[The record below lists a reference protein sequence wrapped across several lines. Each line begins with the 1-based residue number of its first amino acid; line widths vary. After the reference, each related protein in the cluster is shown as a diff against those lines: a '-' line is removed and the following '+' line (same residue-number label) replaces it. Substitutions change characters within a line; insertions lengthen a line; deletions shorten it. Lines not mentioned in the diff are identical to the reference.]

1 MFKYLPFYQWI
12 VTSDLDIMVANMSR
26 SLDSFL
32 DDSVDVILQER
43 ENRELHAGMF
53 MIKNSDFGRRFI
65 LNWMSLSD
73 PVGADTGNLDNS
85 DLHLAV
91 ANYFLESNSCQQHRK
106 DVLKEHFTFADY
118 FAYFF
123 CLRDK
128 LAEFESNS
136 DPQQCTFRYG
146 NNIKVHRAYS
156 GFLRSMAGMNADF
169 TNHLELKAFITDY
182 KGVDV
187 RQLLVHFLPG
197 DFAVHGKQ
205 LNEFM
210 NEEHLH
216 CPHPMAPLAGQASQ
230 WMSAEQAAEI
240 LGGTSPNY
248 YHCIGS

>member
-1 MFKYLPFYQWI
+1 
-12 VTSDLDIMVANMSR
+12 
-26 SLDSFL
+26 
-32 DDSVDVILQER
+32 
-43 ENRELHAGMF
+43 
-53 MIKNSDFGRRFI
+53 
-65 LNWMSLSD
+65 MSLSD
-73 PVGADTGNLDNS
+73 PVGADTGNGDNS

-91 ANYFLESNSCQQHRK
+91 ANYFLAPNSCQQYRK
-106 DVLKEHFTFADY
+106 DVLKEDFTFADY

-128 LAEFESNS
+128 LAAFESNS

-169 TNHLELKAFITDY
+169 SNHLELKAFITDY
-182 KGVDV
+182 KGKSYACMSVLTSQPSSPSDTQIATSAGVDV

-216 CPHPMAPLAGQASQ
+216 CPRPLAPLAGQASQ
-230 WMSAEQAAEI
+230 WMSAEQGTEV
-240 LGGTSPNY
+240 LGDTSPNY
-248 YHCIGS
+248 YRCIGS